1 MLRLNLRNC
10 NNGEIAAKSP
20 TKKAKGVPRKEKL
33 SGKVQPRLQQQLP
46 EQAVVSRPAHPLKL
60 QGPRRW

>member
-1 MLRLNLRNC
+1 
-10 NNGEIAAKSP
+10 
-20 TKKAKGVPRKEKL
+20 L